1 MISPLGYMIYYQDK
15 ENIKKI
21 PIEMKKL
28 KKKIILNDFDTKI
41 NKEYMNKDY
50 INNILS
56 IKYFA

>member
-41 NKEYMNKDY
+41 NKKYMNKDY

-56 IKYFA
+56 IKYFT